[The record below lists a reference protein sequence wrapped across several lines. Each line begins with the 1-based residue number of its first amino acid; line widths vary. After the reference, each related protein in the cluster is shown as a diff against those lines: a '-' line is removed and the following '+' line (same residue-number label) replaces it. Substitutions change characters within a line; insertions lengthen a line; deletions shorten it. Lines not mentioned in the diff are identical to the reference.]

1 MARFRYRAKTAQG
14 ETVSGVLAGESR
26 EAVLGRLEGQALFPV
41 EILPALPEARE
52 GGWAPWRWRV
62 RGEDITQVYRQLA
75 DLLGAGVPL
84 LVALASISA
93 QTSNATLLAVITA
106 LEADVAEGESL
117 ATALTQHPRYFSSLE
132 ANLVQ
137 AAEAG
142 GFLPGALER
151 VAAFREKRQ
160 AVASRVK
167 TAMVYP
173 AALLSVGS
181 VVVGFLM
188 VWVVPRFE
196 SIFSQMAGQSGEGLP
211 APTRVLL
218 GLSRWLGS
226 YWLLVVAVVALAFFA
241 YRRFRE
247 RPGGRETVDRFTLGL
262 PVVGRLVLLSGIARF
277 SRTLGLLLA
286 GGVPVLRSLS
296 IASGGAGN
304 LVLEHAL
311 EGCTESVRE
320 GESLAEP
327 LRTTGVIPLTVV
339 EMVAIGE
346 QSAKLPTVLE
356 RIADSYDAQVD
367 RTLTVLVSLLE
378 PAMLV
383 LMAAMVGFVVFA
395 LLLPVFRLSSL
406 VR

>member
-1 MARFRYRAKTAQG
+1 MARFRYRAKTAGG

-52 GGWAPWRWRV
+52 GGWTPWRWRI
-62 RGEDITQVYRQLA
+62 RSDDITQIYRQLA

-84 LVALASISA
+84 LAGLTSISS
-93 QTSNATLLAVITA
+93 QTANPALVAIITA
-106 LEADVAEGESL
+106 VEADVAEGESL
-117 ATALTQHPRYFSSLE
+117 ASALSHHARHFSSLE
-132 ANLVQ
+132 VNLVQ

-151 VAAFREKRQ
+151 LAAFREKRH
-160 AVASRVK
+160 AVASRVR

-181 VVVGFLM
+181 IVVGSLM

-196 SIFSQMAGQSGEGLP
+196 DVFTQMQSQSGSVLP
-211 APTRVLL
+211 LPTRMLL
-218 GLSRWLGS
+218 GFSRWLGS
-226 YWLLVVAVVALAFFA
+226 YWLLLVAVAALAFFLA
-241 YRRFRE
+241 RRFRQ
-247 RPGGRETVDRFTLGL
+247 RPAGREAIDRFTLEL

-277 SRTLGLLLA
+277 SRTLGLLLT
-286 GGVPVLRSLS
+286 GGVPVLRALT
-296 IASGGAGN
+296 IASGGTGN
-304 LVLEHAL
+304 TVLQHAL

-356 RIADSYDAQVD
+356 RIAESYDAQVD
-367 RTLTVLVSLLE
+367 RTLVVLVSLLE

-383 LMAAMVGFVVFA
+383 MMAALVGFVVFA

>member
-1 MARFRYRAKTAQG
+1 MARFRYRAKNAGGQ
-14 ETVSGVLAGESR
+14 TVTGVLAGESR

-41 EILPALPEARE
+41 EIAPALPEAGE
-52 GGWAPWRWRV
+52 HGWAPWRRRV
-62 RGEDITQVYRQLA
+62 RGEDITEVYRQLA

-84 LVALASISA
+84 LVALTSVSA
-93 QTSNATLLAVITA
+93 QMSNSALVAIITA

-117 ATALTQHPRYFSSLE
+117 ASALSHHSRHFSSLE
-132 ANLVQ
+132 VNLVQ

-142 GFLPGALER
+142 GFLPVALER
-151 VAAFREKRQ
+151 LATFREKRQ
-160 AVASRVK
+160 GMASRVK

-181 VVVGFLM
+181 IVVGSLM

-196 SIFSQMAGQSGEGLP
+196 DLFTQMQSQSGSVLP
-211 APTRVLL
+211 VPTRLLL
-218 GLSRWLGS
+218 GFSRWFGS
-226 YWLLVVAVVALAFFA
+226 YWILLVAVVALGFFA
-241 YRRFRE
+241 LRRFRE
-247 RPGGRETVDRFTLGL
+247 RPAGREAMDRLTLRL
-262 PVVGRLVLLSGIARF
+262 PVVGRLVLLSGVARF

-286 GGVPVLRSLS
+286 GGVPVLRSLG
-296 IASGGAGN
+296 IASGGTGST
-304 LVLEHAL
+304 VLQHAL

-346 QSAKLPTVLE
+346 QSAKLPAVLE
-356 RIADSYDAQVD
+356 RIAESYDAQVD
-367 RTLTVLVSLLE
+367 RTLVVLVSLLE

-383 LMAAMVGFVVFA
+383 VMAALVAFVVFA
-395 LLLPVFRLSSL
+395 LLLPVFGLSSL